1 MNGIIFANISAS
13 VAFLVVLFL
22 RRVFKEKLFAKV
34 FVMLWLLIIIR
45 LLLPFEFYSSV
56 SVFAPEK
63 EPVFEEVNQPVFI
76 GDLPG
81 GKEFLSEQEEK
92 IPSDVPEKEKA
103 KIPSESALTFI
114 WALGGISVLGFFA
127 AKHFYFVKRILKSS
141 EPYEV
146 PENYKTGK
154 TRFYKSKNLASPLSF
169 GILRPAIVIPEETE
183 ESQLNFVLLHE
194 QTHIKDRD
202 AVLKILAL
210 FALSL
215 NWFNPLVWFMVKI
228 FERDIERYCDERVL
242 KKIGAEKALFYANT
256 ILDFA
261 ERESLSL
268 NYFSA
273 ASLCERVTSIMKTKH
288 KKQNIFLSALVLGA
302 VLLTIT
308 ACGTLP
314 EKEEKEPLKAEN
326 LSANEEGFDKILQD
340 MVEAELE
347 KGEENTI
354 AVLPGSSEEEKSAE
368 EIAKEIGYMTLEEIT
383 AAGYYPDWMQP
394 HTKIV
399 YDENKVPKIT
409 EGGELSP
416 EDLVGR
422 PEFSGKI
429 PFTSAGS
436 GIVTMMIQPD
446 TVAEYDSNG
455 ALQNIYYIWPDGSR
469 NLSPYSA
476 IVVPEELI
484 KVPEFIWPCEE
495 KDLNA
500 VVGSYSGH
508 TGIDIGHTPGADI
521 YASREGVVT
530 EVEFGKRGYGY
541 YLVISHGEGYS
552 TLYAH
557 CSEILVTTGQKVEAG
572 DIIAKIGSTGNS
584 TGSHLHFELHYN
596 GGIIDPQYLLIKD

>member
-1 MNGIIFANISAS
+1 MNGIIFANVSAS
-13 VAFLVVLFL
+13 VAVLLVLLL
-22 RRVFKEKLFAKV
+22 RKLFKEKLFAKV

-45 LLLPFEFYSSV
+45 LLLPFEFYSSL
-56 SVFAPEK
+56 SVFAPQK
-63 EPVFEEVNQPVFI
+63 EPVFSEVNQPFYI
-76 GDLPG
+76 ENPEEFGFSET
-81 GKEFLSEQEEK
+81 KEEIPTVSEK
-92 IPSDVPEKEKA
+92 TKNA
-103 KIPSESALTFI
+103 KISSESALVFI

-127 AKHFYFVKRILKSS
+127 AKHFYSVKRILKNS
-141 EPYEV
+141 EPYDV
-146 PENYKTGK
+146 PEIYKTGK

-183 ESQLNFVLLHE
+183 EKELHFVLLHE
-194 QTHIKDRD
+194 QTHIKDKD
-202 AVLKILAL
+202 AVLKTLAL

-288 KKQNIFLSALVLGA
+288 KKQNIFVSVLVLAA

-314 EKEEKEPLKAEN
+314 EKEEKEPAETEN
-326 LSANEEGFDKILQD
+326 LSANEEGLDKILQD

-354 AVLPGSSEEEKSAE
+354 AVLHGSSEAEKSAE
-368 EIAKEIGYMTLEEIT
+368 EIAEEIGYMTFAEIT

-394 HTKIV
+394 NSSIS
-399 YDENKVPKIT
+399 YDENGVPTIT
-409 EGGELSP
+409 AGGELLP

-436 GIVTMMIQPD
+436 GIVTMMIQPN
-446 TVAEYDSNG
+446 TMAEYDLHG
-455 ALQNIYYIWPDGSR
+455 FIRNIYYLWPDGNY
-469 NLSPYSA
+469 NLSP
-476 IVVPEELI
+476 PEQE
-484 KVPEFIWPCEE
+484 KGKFITDAVLAFYWPCESRTISASS
-495 KDLNA
+495 N
-500 VVGSYSGH
+500 SRPGH
-508 TGIDIGHTPGADI
+508 KGIDIATGTGADVF
-521 YASREGVVT
+521 AAAGGVVT
-530 EVEFGKRGYGY
+530 VAGTDENLGNYII
-541 YLVISHGEGYS
+541 ISHDYEYS
-552 TLYAH
+552 TVYAH
-557 CSEILVTTGQKVEAG
+557 CSEILVKEGQQVIPR
-572 DIIAKIGSTGNS
+572 DVIAKTGSSGNS
-584 TGSHLHFELHYN
+584 TGPHLHFEILLGN
-596 GGIIDPQYLLIKD
+596 VNIDPESLLLER